1 MQLKFGYLNVD
12 ANELVQHV
20 VKHVEPLVCVCLY
33 RCVLAAPFLACLE
46 VAEQEVLLHSVSL
59 TGADVKTK
67 SLSAILGKTKADVTL
82 EKVGGSQPAVAVA
95 TVGSTKKHVL
105 LLRADGFML
114 YPQQLP
120 KSSKLYITPNE
131 KSSII
136 LQALFIEG
144 VSTEDINK
152 SHARCTGF
160 GELVCNFRYTCNLYL
175 YPTF

>member
-1 MQLKFGYLNVD
+1 VRH
-12 ANELVQHV
+12 A
-20 VKHVEPLVCVCLY
+20 VKNVEPLVYVCLY
-33 RCVLAAPFLACLE
+33 RCVLAAPYLACLE
-46 VAEQEVLLHSVSL
+46 VVEQDVLLHSVSL

-67 SLSAILGKTKADVTL
+67 SLSTFLGETKADVTL
-82 EKVGGSQPAVAVA
+82 ETVGGCQPAVAVA
-95 TVGSTKKHVL
+95 TAGSPKKHVL

-120 KSSKLYITPNE
+120 KASKLYITLNE

-136 LQALFIEG
+136 MQALFIEG

-160 GELVCNFRYTCNLYL
+160 GRLGCNFRCSCNLYL
-175 YPTF
+175 CPTF